1 MLLAGARETRQAGA
15 ALFPAL
21 LCSELHGVRST
32 IEAHSN
38 GAQMHRLTEGGDIGL
53 DVREGTV
60 PYPATVRAVVAGGV
74 QTYKID
80 QWD

>member
-1 MLLAGARETRQAGA
+1 MLLAGARETRQAGP

-38 GAQMHRLTEGGDIGL
+38 SAQMHGLTEGSDIGL
-53 DVREGTV
+53 DLREGTGS
-60 PYPATVRAVVAGGV
+60 YLATVRVAVAGGV